1 MLLPT
6 HIQERRMNTSRER
19 LSFLLCV
26 LIGGLV
32 LFGSETTAQ
41 TELEK
46 AIQQYG
52 SATVGGYMQPV
63 ADLFGA
69 NMHAGYYHSAYIP
82 TSGFSIGIDLIGMG
96 ALVQDGQKTYE
107 ATAPAG
113 FSPATF
119 KTATIFGGKG
129 GSISHATIAGLQ
141 YKGSDGV
148 FNTSIFPLAVPQ
160 LRIGS
165 LYGTEVV
172 LRFIATPSIGDNKF
186 PVLTFW
192 GAGVRHSISQY
203 IPQSPVDIAASFFYS
218 NFALGDLVKANGT
231 SFGVQASKSIKI
243 LMLYGGL
250 AWEKSTLDLS
260 YKSSDPTAAPMVD
273 VSLNGANK
281 FRFTV
286 GVGVSLGILK
296 IFADANFGTVTNY
309 SGGIGFGR

>member
-1 MLLPT
+1 
-6 HIQERRMNTSRER
+6 MNTSRER
-19 LSFLLCV
+19 LSLLLCV
-26 LIGGLV
+26 LIGGLI
-32 LFGSETTAQ
+32 LLASESTAQ

-52 SATVGGYMQPV
+52 KASISGYIQPV

-82 TSGFSIGIDLIGMG
+82 TSGFSIGIDIIGMG
-96 ALVQDGQKTYE
+96 ALVQDGQKSYD
-107 ATAPAG
+107 AVAPPG
-113 FSPATF
+113 FTPGTF
-119 KTATIFGGKG
+119 KTATVFGGKG
-129 GSISHATIAGLQ
+129 GTVSHATIAGLQ
-141 YKGSDGV
+141 YKGSDGI

-172 LRFIATPSIGDNKF
+172 LRFIAMPAIGDNKF

-203 IPQSPVDIAASFFYS
+203 LPEAPLDIAASFFYTD
-218 NFALGDLVKANGT
+218 FKLGDLIKAQGT

-260 YKSSDPTAAPMVD
+260 YKSTDPTASPLVD